1 MRLGIESLTEG
12 GGSRETQTQNTSR
25 TEKRIKRRC
34 KKKKKKRK
42 TKNKLWHKVRLSQGK
57 GKKIAEEI

>member
-1 MRLGIESLTEG
+1 MELNLWQKKEGTEKH
-12 GGSRETQTQNTSR
+12 RTQNTSR

-34 KKKKKKRK
+34 KKKKIKERQ
-42 TKNKLWHKVRLSQGK
+42 NKLWHKVRLSQGK